1 MGYGGENSDGEKTSF
16 MTDIRDGGGRGTSGP
31 TFVPDHRLGILGKLI
46 SGTGNMMGGPG
57 GAPFTV
63 GGEDNRIPSPQG
75 TSFGRDIIDGGGLGH
90 KGDFNQGL
98 PIASFWSNVLSSPF
112 GRDNVTI
119 GKMLQDLE
127 EDEEFLSKDA
137 GFRDY
142 TMQDLKFSD
151 AKKFQRMKQQYLS
164 DNFGRLSGQTM
175 DGSQIQNRFNGRG
188 RFQYE

>member
-1 MGYGGENSDGEKTSF
+1 MGYGGTNSDGETTSF
-16 MTDIRDGGGRGTSGP
+16 LTDMRDGGGRGQSGP
-31 TFVPDHRLGILGKLI
+31 TFIADPRLGILGQLI
-46 SGTGNMMGGPG
+46 SGTGNVMGGPG

-63 GGEDNRIPSPQG
+63 GGEDNRIPSPKG

-127 EDEEFLSKDA
+127 DDDEFLDSFVGDT
-137 GFRDY
+137 DT
-142 TMQDLKFSD
+142 TMRKMR
-151 AKKFQRMKQQYLS
+151 ATVPARFQQLKQQYLS
-164 DNFGRLSGQTM
+164 NNFNT
-175 DGSQIQNRFNGRG
+175 IQPSY
-188 RFQYE
+188 YE

>member
-1 MGYGGENSDGEKTSF
+1 

-46 SGTGNMMGGPG
+46 SGTGNAMGGPG
-57 GAPFTV
+57 GAPFTI
-63 GGEDNRIPSPQG
+63 GGEDNRIPSPPD
-75 TSFGRDIIDGGGLGH
+75 TSFGRDIIDGGGLGY

-98 PIASFWSNVLSSPF
+98 PIASFWSNVVSAPF

-119 GKMLQDLE
+119 GKMLKDLE
-127 EDEEFLSKDA
+127 EDDDFLSKQS

-142 TMQDLKFSD
+142 TMQDLKFLD
-151 AKKFQRMKQQYLS
+151 AKKFQQTKQQYLS

-175 DGSQIQNRFNGRG
+175 DGSQIRNSYYNQ
-188 RFQYE
+188 

>member
-31 TFVPDHRLGILGKLI
+31 TFLPDHRLGILGKLI
-46 SGTGNMMGGPG
+46 SGTGNTMGGPG
-57 GAPFTV
+57 GAPFTI
-63 GGEDNRIPSPQG
+63 GGEDNRIPSPPG

-90 KGDFNQGL
+90 KGDFNQGMPL
-98 PIASFWSNVLSSPF
+98 LSMFSNIAGSPF
-112 GRDNVTI
+112 GRGNVTI

-127 EDEEFLSKDA
+127 DDDEFLSKLS

-142 TMQDLKFSD
+142 TMKDLKFSD
-151 AKKFQRMKQQYLS
+151 AKKFQQMKQQYLS
-164 DNFGRLSGQTM
+164 DNFGRYSGQTM